1 MEIYD
6 RGFDVISVRVK
17 LTYPENLVKVP
28 LMAQM
33 VRNFD
38 ITPNIRSAQVSDD
51 IGWIICELDGNSA
64 SVDQAL
70 AWIKDQGVQIDIL
83 GAEV

>member
-1 MEIYD
+1 M
-6 RGFDVISVRVK
+6 ISVRVK
-17 LTYPENLVKVP
+17 LTYPENLVKAP
-28 LMAQM
+28 LIAQM
-33 VRNFD
+33 VRKFD

-51 IGWIICELDGNSA
+51 IGWIICELDGDSA